1 MGTKFST
8 RIWVGVVGIA
18 SIFWGSKDMRILWFR

>member
-8 RIWVGVVGIA
+8 RIWVSVVGIA
-18 SIFWGSKDMRILWFR
+18 SIFLEVKDMRIL